1 MGVVHRVYARAL
13 YGAAKEQGIVEE
25 TREELAD
32 FVAAV
37 RDVPELRAVLRNPQ
51 IDPRAKSSALEAIAA
66 GDHDI
71 VRNFLGL
78 LAEKGRIGEVEEIER
93 ELERLVAREQGQ
105 ITVELTTAQELTD
118 DEARGI
124 VDQIAKASGRK
135 VEATRKVDSRLI
147 GGVVLQAGSFR
158 IDASVRGRLERLRQE
173 LASRT

>member
-13 YGAAKEQGIVEE
+13 YGAAEEQGIVEE

-51 IDPRAKSSALEAIAA
+51 IDPRAKSSALEAITGGA
-66 GDHDI
+66 HDI
-71 VRNFLGL
+71 VRNFLRL
-78 LAEKGRIGEVEEIER
+78 LAEKGRVGEIEEIER

-135 VEATRKVDSRLI
+135 VDATRKVDPDLI

-158 IDASVRGRLERLRQE
+158 VDASVRGRLERLRQE

>member
-1 MGVVHRVYARAL
+1 MAVVHRVYARAL
-13 YGAAKEQGIVEE
+13 YDAAMEAGVVEE
-25 TREELAD
+25 TREEMAD

-51 IDPRAKSSALEAIAA
+51 IDPRAKSAALEAIT
-66 GDHDI
+66 GGVHDI
-71 VRNFLGL
+71 VRNFLKL
-78 LAEKGRIGEVEEIER
+78 LAEKGRIAEVEEIER

-118 DEARGI
+118 DEARAI
-124 VDQIAKASGRK
+124 VDQIAKASGRQ
-135 VEATRKVDSRLI
+135 VEATRKVDPNLI

-158 IDASVRGRLERLRQE
+158 LDASVRGRLNRLRQE

>member
-13 YGAAKEQGIVEE
+13 YDAAKEQGVVEE
-25 TREELAD
+25 VQEELAD

-51 IDPRAKSSALEAIAA
+51 IDPRAKSAALEAIT
-66 GDHDI
+66 GGSHDI
-71 VRNFLGL
+71 VRNFLKL
-78 LAEKGRIGEVEEIER
+78 LAEKGRIGEIEEIER
-93 ELERLVAREQGQ
+93 ELERLVARERGQ
-105 ITVELTTAQELTD
+105 ITVELTTALELTD
-118 DEARGI
+118 DEARAI

-135 VEATRKVDSRLI
+135 VEATRKVDPRLI